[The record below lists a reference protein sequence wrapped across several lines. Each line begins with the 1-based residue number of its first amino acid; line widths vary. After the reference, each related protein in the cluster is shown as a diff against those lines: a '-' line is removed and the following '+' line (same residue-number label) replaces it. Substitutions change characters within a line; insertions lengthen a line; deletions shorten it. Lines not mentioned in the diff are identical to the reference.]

1 MDIRL
6 APDTAQRLHESIRRF
21 VAEEYGVSLGDLGAG
36 VFLDFCLKEL
46 APAVYNQAVADAQAH
61 LQDRVADLENVCFAE
76 EGGYWKA
83 EGKRSVTRKP
93 PARR

>member
-1 MDIRL
+1 MNIRL
-6 APDTAQRLHESIRRF
+6 SPDTAQRLHDTIRRF

-36 VFLDFCLKEL
+36 VFLDFCLKEI

-93 PARR
+93 PSRR

>member
-6 APDTAQRLHESIRRF
+6 SPDTSQRLHASIRRF

-36 VFLDFCLKEL
+36 VFLDFCLKEV
-46 APAVYNQAVADAQAH
+46 APAVYNQAIADAQAH

-76 EGGYWKA
+76 DGGYWKA
-83 EGKRSVTRKP
+83 DGKRAVARKP
-93 PARR
+93 ASRR

>member
-6 APDTAQRLHESIRRF
+6 SPDASQHLQASIRRF

-36 VFLDFCLKEL
+36 VFLDFCLKEV
-46 APAVYNQAVADAQAH
+46 APAVYNQAIADAQAH

-76 EGGYWKA
+76 DGGYWKA
-83 EGKRSVTRKP
+83 DGKRAVARKP
-93 PARR
+93 ASRR

>member
-36 VFLDFCLKEL
+36 VFLDFCLKEI

-83 EGKRSVTRKP
+83 EGKRSVARKP
-93 PARR
+93 ASRR